1 MANWTVDQV
10 GEWLKANGLEKFIKT
25 FKGRK
30 CSYCWCNAILYH
42 TFISD
47 EDIDGAALTSLQD
60 GEILKLLTLVYE
72 DGTMRNPTS
81 RAQRKFMEGLEEY
94 RTLVK
99 QEKRAK
105 RRSR

>member
-10 GEWLKANGLEKFIKT
+10 GEWLKANGLEKYIKT

-30 CSYCWCNAILYH
+30 CSYCLCNAILYH
-42 TFISD
+42 TFILD
-47 EDIDGAALTSLQD
+47 EDIDGAAL
-60 GEILKLLTLVYE
+60 
-72 DGTMRNPTS
+72 MRNPTS